1 MRRVLLTLVAMMSLV
16 PGAAADASDDDK
28 QVVLIN
34 AGPKVGDT
42 GGVANV
48 RRALDA
54 RGVLAEL
61 PESLQ
66 ATLLGRSV
74 AALNLDAIKDAFAK
88 ADYGVAQEL
97 IDADEKRILQNIA
110 SGDPTPALAE
120 LYQWRGLIAVREEDP
135 DTAVEHFRAAL
146 RFNPAW
152 TLDKKLAQPAVNR
165 LVKKA
170 KKPISETGRLRVEA
184 DQDGAMVEIDGG
196 KAQPADG
203 KLALTAGIHLV
214 VVSAKGHSPYADLVE
229 VEADQLVKLPIS
241 LDPETRDDKAKRL
254 GAATIE
260 APPGKA
266 RLSRAKRLA
275 RVTSL
280 TRYLVIEDYGE
291 NRLTLRV
298 YDVGGEKV
306 SRPLELDRDA
316 SSTTIYRKV
325 MAALDPDN
333 MIEPGNTLV
342 IVEHN
347 RRQRWYERW
356 YVWVG
361 IGALVGGSAIT
372 YHHATRDPVAV
383 RF

>member
-1 MRRVLLTLVAMMSLV
+1 MRALVAFATLAAL
-16 PGAAADASDDDK
+16 GAPAFAENEDK

-34 AGPKVGDT
+34 AGPKVGA

-48 RRALDA
+48 RRALDSK
-54 RGVLAEL
+54 GVLAEL
-61 PESLQ
+61 PDSLQ
-66 ATLLGRSV
+66 ATLLGKSV
-74 AALNLDAIKDAFAK
+74 AVEDLDAIKDAYANQNYE
-88 ADYGVAQEL
+88 AATDL
-97 IDADEKRILQNIA
+97 IDANEKRILQAIG

-120 LYQWRGLIAVREEDP
+120 LSQWRGLIAVREENTDE
-135 DTAVEHFRAAL
+135 ALEQFRAAL

-152 TLDKKLAQPAVNR
+152 ELDKKLAQPAVNR
-165 LVKKA
+165 IVKKA
-170 KKPISETGRLRVEA
+170 KKQVGATGRLRVDA
-184 DQDGAMVEIDGG
+184 AQPGAMVEIDGG

-203 KLALTAGIHLV
+203 KLQLAAGIHLV
-214 VVSAKGHSPYADLVE
+214 VVTAKGHSPYADLVSID
-229 VEADQLVKLPIS
+229 ADQTYKLPIT
-241 LDPETRDDKAKRL
+241 LDPESKDDRAMRL
-254 GAATIE
+254 GAETIE

-275 RVTSL
+275 RVTSQ
-280 TRYLVIEDYGE
+280 TRYLVIEDFGD

-306 SRPLELDRDA
+306 SRPVELDGNA

-333 MIEPGNTLV
+333 MIEPSGTLV
-342 IVEHN
+342 LVEKN
-347 RRQRWYERW
+347 RKQHWYQRW

-361 IGALVGGSAIT
+361 IGAVVGGGALG
-372 YHHATRDPVAV
+372 YHYMSREPAAV